1 MFFFCD
7 MVAFNKKVVQKV
19 KSKYTCVF
27 LRYMTV
33 LPHTGSH
40 PRVLVLG
47 GNTLPWKA
55 SERPHEAATMTG
67 IESWVH
73 AFGGDYLCG
82 MDATPSIIS
91 KYDIVIGNTNLTF
104 IPHLLTLAESRPKET
119 KWVALIEG
127 SGTDY
132 LKPLPG
138 VPNIFD
144 ASDLVI
150 SINKYTTGLFRAM
163 TRTPVEYIGIPFPAE
178 TIRTL
183 STPIDKRRNEIYLSP
198 FLLNRW
204 SEVYVARRAQIPYYG
219 IERRLTRKVK
229 TLLPNLKKYR
239 TIDPRYFMNKAAK
252 LYNEP
257 TLSIRRE
264 SSLEEHFRNEGSAM
278 LWLNFDERYTW
289 GRNVLDAAA
298 LQIPII
304 STRSTGHQEDF
315 FPQLLLETPF
325 ELEKA
330 LALTTQLLG
339 DEEFYRE
346 VSTIPLE
353 RFAHLSPEYMSTR
366 LLSLLYSH

>member
-1 MFFFCD
+1 
-7 MVAFNKKVVQKV
+7 
-19 KSKYTCVF
+19 
-27 LRYMTV
+27 MTV
-33 LPHTGSH
+33 LHTRPT

-67 IESWVH
+67 IESWVY

-91 KYDIVIGNTNLTF
+91 NYDIVIGNTNLTF
-104 IPHLLTLAESRPKET
+104 IPHLITLAESRGQGT
-119 KWVALIEG
+119 KWVTLIEG

-132 LKPLPG
+132 LRPING
-138 VPNIFD
+138 VPKIFD
-144 ASDLVI
+144 VSDLII
-150 SINKYTTGLFRAM
+150 SINKYTTDLFRAM
-163 TRTPVEYIGIPFPAE
+163 TTTHVEYIGIPFPAE
-178 TIRTL
+178 TIRKL
-183 STPIDKRRNEIYLSP
+183 STPIDKRTREIYLSP

-204 SEVYVARRAQIPYYG
+204 SEVFVARQAKIPYYG

-229 TLLPNLKKYR
+229 TILPNLKKYG
-239 TIDPRYFMNKAAK
+239 TISPKYFMDRAK
-252 LYNEP
+252 RLYNEP

-264 SSLEEHFRNEGSAM
+264 SSLEEHFRNEGNAM

-298 LQIPII
+298 LQVPVI

-330 LALTTQLLG
+330 LTLTLRLIN
-339 DEEFYRE
+339 DEDFYRE
-346 VSTIPLE
+346 VCTIPLE
-353 RFAHLSPEYMSTR
+353 RFGHLSPEYMSAK
-366 LLSLLYSH
+366 LLSVLESC

>member
-1 MFFFCD
+1 
-7 MVAFNKKVVQKV
+7 
-19 KSKYTCVF
+19 
-27 LRYMTV
+27 MT
-33 LPHTGSH
+33 LLSHTRSN

-47 GNTLPWKA
+47 GNKLPWKA
-55 SERPHEAATMTG
+55 SERLHEAGTMTG
-67 IESWVH
+67 IESWVY
-73 AFGGDYLCG
+73 AFEGDYLCG

-91 KYDIVIGNTNLTF
+91 KYDIVIGNTNVTF
-104 IPHLLTLAESRPKET
+104 IPHLITLAESRRQET

-132 LKPLPG
+132 IRPLPG
-138 VPNIFD
+138 VPKMFD
-144 ASDLVI
+144 VSDLVM
-150 SINKYTTGLFRAM
+150 SINKYTTDLFRAM
-163 TRTPVEYIGIPFPAE
+163 TKTRVEYIGIPFPAE
-178 TIRTL
+178 TIRKL
-183 STPIDKRRNEIYLSP
+183 STPIDKRRKEIYLSP

-204 SEVYVARRAQIPYYG
+204 SEVFVARQAKIPYYG
-219 IERRLTRKVK
+219 IERRLTRKLK
-229 TLLPNLKKYR
+229 TLLPNVKKYG
-239 TIDPRYFMNKAAK
+239 TIDPHYFMDKAKK

-257 TLSIRRE
+257 TLSVHRE

-298 LQIPII
+298 LQLPII

-330 LALTTQLLG
+330 RALTMRLFN

-353 RFAHLSPEYMSTR
+353 RFAHLSPEYMSAK
-366 LLSLLYSH
+366 LLSCLYDL

>member
-1 MFFFCD
+1 
-7 MVAFNKKVVQKV
+7 
-19 KSKYTCVF
+19 
-27 LRYMTV
+27 MT
-33 LPHTGSH
+33 LSHTKPH

-47 GNTLPWKA
+47 GNKLPWKA
-55 SERPHEAATMTG
+55 SDRPHEAATMTG
-67 IESWVH
+67 IESWVY

-82 MDATPSIIS
+82 MDATPAIVS

-104 IPHLLTLAESRPKET
+104 IPHLITLAESRGHET
-119 KWVALIEG
+119 KWVSLIEG

-132 LKPLPG
+132 LRPIPG
-138 VPNIFD
+138 VPKIFD
-144 ASDLVI
+144 VSDLVI
-150 SINKYTTGLFRAM
+150 SINKYTTDLFRAM
-163 TRTPVEYIGIPFPAE
+163 TTTRVEYIGIPFPAE
-178 TIRTL
+178 TIRKL
-183 STPIDKRRNEIYLSP
+183 STPIDKRLKEIYLSP

-204 SEVYVARRAQIPYYG
+204 SEVFVARQAKIPYYG

-239 TIDPRYFMNKAAK
+239 TVDPKYFMDKAK
-252 LYNEP
+252 RLYNEP
-257 TLSIRRE
+257 MLSIRRE

-298 LQIPII
+298 LGIPII

-315 FPQLLLETPF
+315 FPLLLLETPF

-330 LALTTQLLG
+330 LALTLRLTNDQ
-339 DEEFYRE
+339 EFYRE

-353 RFAHLSPEYMSTR
+353 RFAHLRPEYMSAK
-366 LLSLLYSH
+366 LLDVLYS

>member
-1 MFFFCD
+1 MGD
-7 MVAFNKKVVQKV
+7 TNKKAVQKV
-19 KSKYTCVF
+19 KSKYISVF
-27 LRYMTV
+27 LSQMT
-33 LPHTGSH
+33 LLAHTKSN

-47 GNTLPWKA
+47 GNTLPWEA
-55 SERPHEAATMTG
+55 SERQHEAATMTG

-82 MDATPSIIS
+82 MDAAPSIIS
-91 KYDIVIGNTNLTF
+91 EYDIVIGNTNLTF
-104 IPHLLTLAESRPKET
+104 IPHLITLAESRGQDT
-119 KWVALIEG
+119 KWVTLIEG

-132 LKPLPG
+132 IKPLPG
-138 VPNIFD
+138 VPKIFD
-144 ASDLVI
+144 VSDLVI
-150 SINKYTTGLFRAM
+150 SINKYTTDLFRAM
-163 TRTPVEYIGIPFPAE
+163 TTTQVEYIGIPFPAE

-183 STPIDKRRNEIYLSP
+183 STPIDKRRKEIYLSP

-204 SEVYVARRAQIPYYG
+204 SEVFVARQTAVPYYG

-229 TLLPNLKKYR
+229 TLLPNFKKYG
-239 TIDPRYFMNKAAK
+239 TVNPHYFKDKAK
-252 LYNEP
+252 ILYNEP

-264 SSLEEHFRNEGSAM
+264 TSLDEHFRNEGSAL

-298 LQIPII
+298 LQVPVI

-330 LALTTQLLG
+330 LALTMRLIN

-346 VSTIPLE
+346 VSTISLE
-353 RFAHLSPEYMSTR
+353 RFVHLSPIFMRTR
-366 LLSLLYSH
+366 LLELLYSH